1 MEFLTKKKC
10 MGGLG
15 RHWIKPLAG
24 IALVAG
30 SLFAGDVFAS
40 EASRTVIALFGD
52 STTTGFNAN
61 FGDRYGNGSTVRGCP
76 TIYLTNLLR
85 HDPQIEPPNSCPTTI
100 YDSPIFDANKQ
111 ERNVIV
117 ANWGIGGSTTDS
129 GISRISSN
137 LAQTK
142 ADHVGKAYITLIIYG
157 TNDFNSGIS
166 TSTTRFNL
174 RQMIQSA
181 RALGYTPVLGTLTPR
196 DDRDISPYNGAVS
209 GAGSDEGVPVVDHY
223 TRFVNQSGGW
233 RSIVQQEVST
243 TTGKLV
249 RFHPTDEGYMVIAE
263 TWFDQYLR
271 DVIKPEQSL
280 ITPIM
285 LLLLED

>member
-1 MEFLTKKKC
+1 MELLNKKISV
-10 MGGLG
+10 GRLG
-15 RHWIKPLAG
+15 RHWIKPLVGVALAAG
-24 IALVAG
+24 SLVAG
-30 SLFAGDVFAS
+30 DVIAGD
-40 EASRTVIALFGD
+40 ASRTVIALFGD

-61 FGDRYGNGSTVRGCP
+61 FGDRYGNGTTTRGCP
-76 TIYLTNLLR
+76 TILLTNLLLR
-85 HDPQIEPPNSCPTTI
+85 APQIEPPESCPTTI
-100 YDSPIFDANKQ
+100 YDSPIFDANTQK
-111 ERNVIV
+111 RNVIV
-117 ANWGIGGSTTDS
+117 ANWGIGGSTTES

-142 ADHVGKAYITLIIYG
+142 TDHVGKAYITLIIYG

-196 DDRDISPYNGAVS
+196 DDRDISPYNSAVNGA
-209 GAGSDEGVPVVDHY
+209 ASDEGVAVVDHF

-233 RSIVQQEVST
+233 RSILQQEVST

-249 RFHPTDEGYMVIAE
+249 RFHPTDEGYMIIAE

-271 DVIKPEQSL
+271 SAIKPELSL
-280 ITPIM
+280 ITPI
-285 LLLLED
+285 LPLLLED

>member
-1 MEFLTKKKC
+1 MELIPKKKS
-10 MGGLG
+10 MGRSGY
-15 RHWIKPLAG
+15 HWIKPLVC
-24 IALVAG
+24 VAVAART
-30 SLFAGDVFAS
+30 LFVGDVFAS
-40 EASRTVIALFGD
+40 DASRTVIALFGD

-76 TIYLTNLLR
+76 TILLTNLLR
-85 HDPQIEPPNSCPTTI
+85 HEPQIEPPSSCPTTI
-100 YDSPIFDANKQ
+100 YDSPIFDANTRK
-111 ERNVIV
+111 RNVIV
-117 ANWGIGGSTTDS
+117 ANWGIGGSTTES

-196 DDRDISPYNGAVS
+196 DDRDISPYNGAVN
-209 GAGSDEGVPVVDHY
+209 GAGSDEGVPVVDHF

-233 RSIVQQEVST
+233 RTIVQQEVST
-243 TTGKLV
+243 ISGNLV
-249 RFHPTDEGYMVIAE
+249 RFHPTDEGYMIIAE
-263 TWFDQYLR
+263 TWFDKYLR
-271 DVIKPEQSL
+271 DVIKPESPPL
-280 ITPIM
+280 APVIS
-285 LLLLED
+285 LLLTE